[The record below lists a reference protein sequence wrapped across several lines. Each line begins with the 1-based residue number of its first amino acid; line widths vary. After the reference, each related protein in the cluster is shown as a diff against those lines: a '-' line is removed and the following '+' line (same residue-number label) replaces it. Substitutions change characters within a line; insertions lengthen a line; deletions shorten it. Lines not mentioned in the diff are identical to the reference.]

1 MADKARRDRLSP
13 QAENDLDDIWGYTV
27 RTWSAEQAE
36 SYHAD
41 IIAAIEAFARG
52 DRWGRDVGELRV
64 GYHKY
69 PVGRHFIFYR
79 QDDDRLDVIRILHQ
93 QMDVDA
99 RLGE

>member
-1 MADKARRDRLSP
+1 MADKARTYRLSP

-27 RTWSAEQAE
+27 RTWSFEQAE

-41 IIAAIEAFARG
+41 IIAAIDALAKG
-52 DRWGRDVGELRV
+52 DRRGRDVGDLRA
-64 GYHKY
+64 GYYKY
-69 PVGRHFIFYR
+69 PVGRHFLFYR
-79 QDDDRLDVIRILHQ
+79 LAEDRLDVIRILHQ